1 MRLIILF
8 LLLIVFF
15 VMDILFGSVLL
26 PLGDVMHT
34 LLGAA
39 PDDVTREIVLNYR
52 LPKALTAILTGSALS
67 VGGVLM
73 QVLFRNPL
81 AGPDVLGINSGA
93 GLGVALFTMFG
104 FSSIPVIGE
113 LGLVG
118 VAIAGALSVLLCVI
132 AVSHRIK
139 ENTSLLIIGIMI
151 GNLAGAAVSILQS
164 ISNPDA
170 IKLFIIWTFGSLS
183 SVSPNQMC
191 FMIPL
196 ILSGLIIAFLL
207 QKDLNTLLLGDNYA
221 RSLGVNVSRIRLWII
236 LSTALLAGTAT
247 AFTGPIAFIGV
258 AVPHIVRGILRTTNH
273 LKIIPGAILTGS
285 ALMLL
290 CDIISQMPGLKMT
303 LPINAVTAMFG
314 APIIIWVLIK
324 NRNIYV
330 K

>member
-1 MRLIILF
+1 MRLIVLF
-8 LLLIVFF
+8 LLLIVLF

-26 PLGDVMHT
+26 PLEGVLQT
-34 LLGAA
+34 LLGSS

-52 LPKALTAILTGSALS
+52 LPKALTAVLAGSALS

-81 AGPDVLGINSGA
+81 AGPDVLGVNSGA

-104 FSSIPVIGE
+104 FSSMPLIGE

-118 VAIAGALSVLLCVI
+118 VAVVGALGVLLCVL
-132 AVSHRIK
+132 AVSYRIK
-139 ENTSLLIIGIMI
+139 ENTSLLIVGIMI
-151 GNLAGAAVSILQS
+151 GNVAGAAVSLLQS
-164 ISNPDA
+164 VSNPDA
-170 IKLFIIWTFGSLS
+170 IKLFVIWTFGSLS
-183 SVSPNQMC
+183 SVSLNQLY
-191 FMIPL
+191 FMGPL
-196 ILSGLIIAFLL
+196 IISGLIIAFLL
-207 QKDLNTLLLGDNYA
+207 QKDLNMLLLGDNYA
-221 RSLGVNVSRIRLWII
+221 RGLGVNVHRIRLWII

-258 AVPHIVRGILRTTNH
+258 AVPHIVRGVLRTTNH
-273 LKIIPGAILTGS
+273 LRVIPGAILVGS
-285 ALMLL
+285 ALMLF

-303 LPINAVTAMFG
+303 LPINSVTAMFG

-324 NRNIYV
+324 SKNVYV

>member
-1 MRLIILF
+1 MRLITLF
-8 LLLIVFF
+8 ILLLIFF
-15 VMDILFGSVLL
+15 ILDILFGSVTL
-26 PLGDVMHT
+26 PFGDVVRTFM
-34 LLGAA
+34 GNA
-39 PDDVTREIVLNYR
+39 PDEVTREILLNYR
-52 LPKALTAILTGSALS
+52 LPKAITAILTGSALS
-67 VGGVLM
+67 VGGLLM

-104 FSSIPVIGE
+104 VSSFAFVGE

-118 VAIAGALSVLLCVI
+118 VAITGALLVLLCVVSI
-132 AVSHRIK
+132 SHRVK

-151 GNLAGAAVSILQS
+151 GNLAGAVVSILQS

-183 SVSPNQMC
+183 SVTPAQMYI
-191 FMIPL
+191 MIPAV
-196 ILSGLIIAFLL
+196 LSGLVISFLL
-207 QKDLNTLLLGDNYA
+207 QKQLNTLLLGDNYA
-221 RSLGVNVSRIRLWII
+221 RSLGVNIERVRLWII
-236 LSTALLAGTAT
+236 LATALLAGTAT

-273 LKIIPGAILTGS
+273 YILIPGSVLTGS
-285 ALMLL
+285 VLMLL
-290 CDIISQMPGLKMT
+290 CDLISQLPGLKMT

-314 APIIIWVLIK
+314 APIIIWVLFK
-324 NRNIYV
+324 NKSVYF

>member
-1 MRLIILF
+1 MRLILLTI
-8 LLLIVFF
+8 LLLIFF
-15 VMDILFGSVLL
+15 VLDILLGSVLL
-26 PLGDVMHT
+26 PFGDVIQT
-34 LLGAA
+34 LSGNA

-52 LPKALTAILTGSALS
+52 LPKALTAIMTGSALS
-67 VGGVLM
+67 VGGLLM

-104 FSSIPVIGE
+104 FSTIPFIGE
-113 LGLVG
+113 MGLVG
-118 VAIAGALSVLLCVI
+118 VAIAGALSVLLCVVG
-132 AVSHRIK
+132 VSRRVK

-151 GNLAGAAVSILQS
+151 GNLAGAVVSILQS

-183 SVSPNQMC
+183 SVSPNQMF

-196 ILSGLIIAFLL
+196 VLVGLIIAFML
-207 QKDLNTLLLGDNYA
+207 QKQLNSLLLGDNYA
-221 RSLGVNVSRIRLWII
+221 RSLGVNVEQMRIWII
-236 LSTALLAGTAT
+236 LATALLAGTAT

-258 AVPHIVRGILRTTNH
+258 AVPHIVRGVLQTTNH
-273 LKIIPGAILTGS
+273 LKLIPGAILTGS

-290 CDIISQMPGLKMT
+290 CDILSQLPGLKMT

-314 APIIIWVLIK
+314 APIIIWVLIR
-324 NRNIYV
+324 NRSVYI

>member
-8 LLLIVFF
+8 VLLLVFF
-15 VMDILFGSVLL
+15 VLDILLGSVLL
-26 PLGDVMHT
+26 PLSDVLQT
-34 LLGAA
+34 FLGHA
-39 PDDVTREIVLNYR
+39 PDEVTREIVLNYR
-52 LPKALTAILTGSALS
+52 LPKAITAILTGAALS

-104 FSSIPVIGE
+104 FSTVPLIGE
-113 LGLVG
+113 FGLVG
-118 VAIAGALSVLLCVI
+118 VAISGAFAVLLCVI

-183 SVSPNQMC
+183 SVSPNQML
-191 FMIPL
+191 FMFPL
-196 ILSGLIIAFLL
+196 VVCGLIIAFLL

-221 RSLGVNVSRIRLWII
+221 RSLGVNVPRVRLWII
-236 LSTALLAGTAT
+236 LSTALLAG
-247 AFTGPIAFIGV
+247 
-258 AVPHIVRGILRTTNH
+258 
-273 LKIIPGAILTGS
+273 
-285 ALMLL
+285 
-290 CDIISQMPGLKMT
+290 
-303 LPINAVTAMFG
+303 
-314 APIIIWVLIK
+314 
-324 NRNIYV
+324 
-330 K
+330 